1 MPVRYTW
8 RVAESTCQAI
18 TPSKKFLRLTQE
30 VHVICKVVGKDF
42 VILINPHEVSVVTVW
57 VKTVH
62 VIVGGRVLD
71 LIAIIGIGVLT
82 YRLFR

>member
-1 MPVRYTW
+1 MPVCYTW
-8 RVAESTCQAI
+8 HAAESTCQAI

-42 VILINPHEVSVVTVW
+42 VILINPHEVSVVTV
-57 VKTVH
+57 KTVH
-62 VIVGGRVLD
+62 VIVGGRVLG